1 MNPLSAAVHVLEQR
15 RALDAV
21 AVPLRDLVARVTGP
35 EPVSQ
40 FLGGEWLGHPVHPI
54 LVHLPLGG
62 WAMAGVLDHLGG
74 PEAEDA
80 ADLLVVTGIVGYVP
94 AAAAGAHGWSR
105 TDGPATRVGLAHAG
119 LNAVGLAL
127 HLGSLA
133 ARRAGNRP
141 LGLALSAA
149 GLGAVGVGGYL
160 GGHLAYV
167 NAVGVRGTSERHP
180 ARELRPRPTT
190 VRGHV

>member
-1 MNPLSAAVHVLEQR
+1 MTPLTAAVHWLERQ

-21 AVPLRDLVARVTGP
+21 AVPVRDLVARVTGP
-35 EPVSQ
+35 QPVSQ
-40 FLGGEWLGHPVHPI
+40 LLGGEWLGHPVHPT

-62 WAMAGVLDHLGG
+62 WAMAAVLDHLGG

-80 ADLLVVTGIVGYVP
+80 ADLLVLTGIAGYFP
-94 AAAAGAHGWSR
+94 AAATGAHDWSR

-141 LGLALSAA
+141 LGLTLSAA

-160 GGHLAYV
+160 GGHLTYV
-167 NAVGVRGTSERHP
+167 NAVRVGEVEQPSATASQAPATTQPRGD
-180 ARELRPRPTT
+180 
-190 VRGHV
+190 

>member
-1 MNPLSAAVHVLEQR
+1 ML
-15 RALDAV
+15 
-21 AVPLRDLVARVTGP
+21 
-35 EPVSQ
+35 
-40 FLGGEWLGHPVHPI
+40 
-54 LVHLPLGG
+54 
-62 WAMAGVLDHLGG
+62 
-74 PEAEDA
+74 
-80 ADLLVVTGIVGYVP
+80 TGIAGYFP
-94 AAAAGAHGWSR
+94 AAATGAHDWSR